1 MAELSFFEATGNR
14 FAVIDGFV
22 SAEPES
28 AVRRVL
34 SSSLMTDENL
44 DGVLICGPSRA
55 GADCRMDIFNR
66 DGSRAEA
73 CGNGLRCVARFA
85 FERGRVGERLRIET
99 AVGLRTVLVL
109 RDESGAIRSFRTG
122 MGRPRIVEEQDLSLG
137 AMSVR
142 AAIVDMGNQHC
153 VLFVE
158 DVPAIPVKTLGP
170 LLERHVLF
178 AKRTNVGFARV
189 QSNGIELRV
198 WERGV
203 GETAACGTGA
213 AAAAAVALRRGLV
226 VTPLE
231 VRMAG
236 GVLNV
241 HWDGESE
248 LFLEGPAEP
257 IAAPTAIGF

>member
-14 FAVIDGFV
+14 FAMIDGFV
-22 SAEPES
+22 SSEPEA

-34 SSSLMTDENL
+34 SSSVMTDESL
-44 DGVLICGPSRA
+44 DGVMICGPSRA
-55 GADCRMDIFNR
+55 GADCRMEIFNR

-73 CGNGLRCVARFA
+73 CGNGLRCIARFA
-85 FERGRVGERLRIET
+85 FERGRCGERLKIET
-99 AVGLRTVLVL
+99 AAGLRTVLVL
-109 RDESGAIRSFRTG
+109 RDGSGAIRSLRTG
-122 MGRPRIVEEQDLSLG
+122 MGRPRIVGEEDLSLG
-137 AMSVR
+137 ATTVR
-142 AAIVDMGNQHC
+142 AAIVDMGNPHC
-153 VLFVE
+153 VLFVG
-158 DVPAIPVKTLGP
+158 DVPTAPVKTLGP
-170 LLERHVLF
+170 LLERHIRF
-178 AKRTNVGFARV
+178 ARRTNVGFARV
-189 QSNGIELRV
+189 QSNAIELRV

-203 GETAACGTGA
+203 GETEACGTGA

-241 HWDGESE
+241 HWDGEGE

-257 IAAPTAIGF
+257 IAAPTAIAF